1 MALTVIPRGPAFD
14 GQIACQ
20 RFYRRL
26 AGGIERIAGQP
37 FAGTHR
43 RGADQP
49 SATAHVPGGLWHGK
63 ELSARLDGKHM
74 VEVLHTHLVKG
85 CEVLNA
91 GVTHQD
97 IELAILLKRLPH
109 QALDVRDIAP
119 ICLNGESLTATL
131 PARARDLFGLLGLL
145 TIIDHDGGT
154 LLCQLEGNPPSD
166 ATTGPGDNRDFSCQS
181 VHQCSLLL
189 CWFAQASVQN
199 MFASF

>member
-14 GQIACQ
+14 GKIAGQ

-26 AGGIERIAGQP
+26 ARRIKCMAGQP
-37 FAGTHR
+37 FTGTHR
-43 RGADQP
+43 GGADEP
-49 SATAHVPGGLWHGK
+49 SSASHVPGGLLHGK
-63 ELSARLDGKHM
+63 ELSARIERKHV
-74 VEVLHTHLVKG
+74 VEVLHGHLFQG
-85 CEVLNA
+85 CEMLDVR
-91 GVTHQD
+91 VTHQD
-97 IELAILLKRLPH
+97 TELPILLNRLRH
-109 QALDVRDIAP
+109 QALDVRDIAR
-119 ICLNGESLTATL
+119 ICLNGKSLTATL
-131 PARARDLFGLLGLL
+131 PDRARDLFGLLRML

-189 CWFAQASVQN
+189 CWFAQAPVQN